1 MTIFRCI
8 RHNRPSEEGY
18 MLAALTL
25 MVALLVMSM
34 SVAVPKVRE
43 DIQRA
48 QEIEAMHRGQQYVRA
63 IQLYYRKF
71 HTYPPSVDALENTGE
86 VRFLRR
92 RYTDPITGKDDWQ
105 PIHFGQNKLPTI
117 IGFFGEPL
125 GPGGVPAAA
134 VGLSSGN
141 STAGDSQLGSG
152 SNDSGGNSAAGASLT
167 GQTFGGGGIIGFS
180 PTSTKQSILIYKT
193 KDHYNEWEF
202 VYDPLAD
209 MNMRG
214 LIISQP
220 NPGPPPNAGSPGFN
234 PGFNPGSA
242 WSNPGAS
249 TPPHQAGEQQ

>member
-1 MTIFRCI
+1 
-8 RHNRPSEEGY
+8 
-18 MLAALTL
+18 
-25 MVALLVMSM
+25 MVALLVMSL

-43 DIQRA
+43 EIQRD

-63 IQLYYRKF
+63 IQLYYRRF
-71 HTYPPSVDALENTGE
+71 HTYPPNVDALENTNE

-92 RYTDPITGKDDWQ
+92 RYSDPITGKDDWQ
-105 PIHFGQNKLPTI
+105 PIHYGQNKLPTV

-125 GPGGVPAAA
+125 GPGGVPAAG
-134 VGLSSGN
+134 VGLSGGN
-141 STAGDSQLGSG
+141 ATDSQLGSG
-152 SNDSGGNSAAGASLT
+152 SNDSNSSASGTNLT
-167 GQTFGGGGIIGFS
+167 GQTFGGGVIIGFS

-214 LIISQP
+214 LILSQP

-234 PGFNPGSA
+234 PGASPTNPLG
-242 WSNPGAS
+242 GAPAS
-249 TPPHQAGEQQ
+249 PDIPQ